1 METEQ
6 YLDMFLDE
14 SREHLQIINDNILQL
29 EKEPEEIS
37 IVNEIFRSAHTLK
50 GMSATMGFEDIASL
64 THKMEN
70 VLDLIRNHQ
79 LTVNSEIIDS
89 IIIGIE
95 YLEEMVQSISEGN
108 DGKKDVTS
116 LLTRL
121 EQIEKGEVAAATE
134 TIIKQDQQELVRTL
148 DVDKLDLDEFQ
159 LTILKQA
166 KEQGFEPFQITVE
179 LSEECILKG
188 ARAYMVFEA
197 LDNHGEIIQTS
208 PTVEEIEDGNF
219 GQSFQL
225 IFLTGDPIDTIKEI
239 IEKVSEVKQTNIQL
253 LSKTLS
259 SNDSK
264 KANTEQDNQIE
275 ESQTAV
281 SRKEVQLK
289 ENNRSEKRTSSS
301 RTIRVNLEKIDDLL
315 NLFEEVVID
324 RSRLEVISETIED
337 IDLKETVEHM
347 SRVSSDMQSLILAM
361 RMVPIDQVF
370 NRFPRMIRGLSKDL
384 NKQISLEIIGADTE
398 LDRTVID
405 EIGDPLVH
413 LIRNSVDHG
422 IEIPD
427 ERKKRGKSEEGKLI
441 LRAFHSGNH
450 VFIEIED
457 DGAGINRDKVQSKAI
472 ENGLITEQEAE
483 LLTDDQIAA
492 FIMSSGFST
501 ADKVSDISGRGVGLD
516 VVKSKIESLGGQVSI
531 ETSAGEGSIFSI
543 QLPLTLSIIATLLVS
558 VQKETYAIPLSSIIE
573 TVVLPKNKVMLAHG
587 KEVMDFRGKVIP
599 IVSLASIFNVP
610 PMEEKQDQQ
619 DYSIVVVKKGEKLT
633 GLIVDAFI
641 GQKEVVLK
649 SLGNYMGEVFAI
661 SGATILGDG
670 EVALIIDPNA
680 LVK

>member
-14 SREHLQIINDNILQL
+14 SKEHLQIVNDNILRL
-29 EKEPEEIS
+29 EKEPEDIH

-50 GMSATMGFEDIASL
+50 GMAATMGFEDIASL

-70 VLDLIRNHQ
+70 VLDLIRNQQ

-89 IIIGIE
+89 IILGIE

-108 DGKKDVTS
+108 DGKKDVYT
-116 LLTRL
+116 LLVRL

-134 TIIKQDQQELVRTL
+134 TIVNQEQQVSTV
-148 DVDKLDLDEFQ
+148 DVENLDLDEFQ

-166 KEQGFEPFQITVE
+166 KEQGFDPYQITVE
-179 LSEECILKG
+179 LTDECILKG

-197 LDNHGEIIQTS
+197 LESHGEIIQTA

-225 IFLTGDPIDTIKEI
+225 TLLTGGTPNTIKEI
-239 IEKVSEVKQTNIQL
+239 IEKVSEVKEANIQL
-253 LSKTLS
+253 FSKTLNPIVS
-259 SNDSK
+259 EKEIIEDNQLEKREEVVSK
-264 KANTEQDNQIE
+264 KEDE
-275 ESQTAV
+275 P
-281 SRKEVQLK
+281 KDK
-289 ENNRSEKRTSSS
+289 NRSEKRTSSS

-337 IDLKETVEHM
+337 TDLKETVEHM

-361 RMVPIDQVF
+361 RMVPIEQVF

-422 IEIPD
+422 IEIPE
-427 ERKKRGKSEEGKLI
+427 ERRKNGKPEEGKLI

-472 ENGLITEQEAE
+472 DNGLITEQEAE
-483 LLTDDQIAA
+483 LLTDDQIAS

-501 ADKVSDISGRGVGLD
+501 ADAVSDISGRGVGLD

-531 ETSAGEGSIFSI
+531 ETSAGKGSIFSI

-599 IVSLASIFNVP
+599 IVSLASIFKVP
-610 PMEEKQDQQ
+610 SMDNQDHQ

-633 GLIVDAFI
+633 GLIVDGFI

-649 SLGNYMGEVFAI
+649 SLGNYLGEVFAI

-670 EVALIIDPNA
+670 EVALIIDSNA

>member
-1 METEQ
+1 METEE

-29 EKEPEEIS
+29 EKEPEDIS

-108 DGKKDVTS
+108 DGKKDVTT
-116 LLTRL
+116 LLKRL

-134 TIIKQDQQELVRTL
+134 TIDIQEQQVGIV
-148 DVDKLDLDEFQ
+148 DVEKLDLDEFQ

-166 KEQGFEPFQITVE
+166 KDQGFDPYQITVE
-179 LSEECILKG
+179 LSDECILKG

-197 LDNHGEIIQTS
+197 LESHGEIIQTT

-219 GQSFQL
+219 GQSFQVTL
-225 IFLTGDPIDTIKEI
+225 LTGDSSTTIKEI
-239 IEKVSEVKQTNIQL
+239 IEKVSEVKEVNIQL

-259 SNDSK
+259 SVESEKESIEKDNETKDIQPTVSK
-264 KANTEQDNQIE
+264 KE
-275 ESQTAV
+275 EHS
-281 SRKEVQLK
+281 KNK
-289 ENNRSEKRTSSS
+289 SEKRASSS

-337 IDLKETVEHM
+337 SDLKETVEHM

-361 RMVPIDQVF
+361 RMVPIEQVF

-422 IEIPD
+422 IEIPE
-427 ERKKRGKSEEGKLI
+427 ERRKNGKSEEGKLI

-501 ADKVSDISGRGVGLD
+501 ADQVSDISGRGVGLD

-531 ETSAGEGSIFSI
+531 ETSAGEGSVFSI

-573 TVVLPKNKVMLAHG
+573 TVVLPKNKVMVAHG
-587 KEVMDFRGKVIP
+587 NEVMDFRGKVIP
-599 IVSLASIFNVP
+599 IASLASIFNVP
-610 PMEEKQDQQ
+610 SMENPDQQ

-633 GLIVDAFI
+633 GLIVDGFI

-649 SLGNYMGEVFAI
+649 SLGNYLGEVFAI

>member
-29 EKEPEEIS
+29 EKEPEDIS

-89 IIIGIE
+89 IIVGIE

-108 DGKKDVTS
+108 DGKKDVTT
-116 LLTRL
+116 LLSRL
-121 EQIEKGEVAAATE
+121 EQIEKGEVAATTE
-134 TIIKQDQQELVRTL
+134 TIIIPDQQVNTV
-148 DVDKLDLDEFQ
+148 DVEKLDLDEFQ

-166 KEQGFEPFQITVE
+166 KEQGFEPYQISVE
-179 LSEECILKG
+179 LSDECILKG

-197 LDNHGEIIQTS
+197 LESHGEIIQTT

-225 IFLTGDPIDTIKEI
+225 TLLTGDSSNTIKEI
-239 IEKVSEVKQTNIQL
+239 IEKVSEVKEANIQL
-253 LSKTLS
+253 LSKTLGS
-259 SNDSK
+259 VESEKESIKKDNEAVDIQPAVVKKEENSK
-264 KANTEQDNQIE
+264 NK
-275 ESQTAV
+275 
-281 SRKEVQLK
+281 
-289 ENNRSEKRTSSS
+289 SEKRTSSS

-324 RSRLEVISETIED
+324 RSRLEVISETIDD

-361 RMVPIDQVF
+361 RMVPIEQVF

-422 IEIPD
+422 IEIPE
-427 ERKKRGKSEEGKLI
+427 ERRKHGKPEEGKLV

-531 ETSAGEGSIFSI
+531 ETNAGQGSIFSI

-558 VQKETYAIPLSSIIE
+558 VQKETYAVPLSSIIE
-573 TVVLPKNKVMLAHG
+573 TVVLPKNKIMLAHG

-610 PMEEKQDQQ
+610 AMEKKPDQQ
-619 DYSIVVVKKGEKLT
+619 NYAIVVVKKGEKLT

-649 SLGNYMGEVFAI
+649 SLGNYLGEVFAI

>member
-29 EKEPEEIS
+29 EKEPEDIS

-89 IIIGIE
+89 IIVGIE

-108 DGKKDVTS
+108 DGKKDVTT
-116 LLTRL
+116 LLSRL
-121 EQIEKGEVAAATE
+121 EQIEKGEVAATTE
-134 TIIKQDQQELVRTL
+134 TIIIPDQQVNTV
-148 DVDKLDLDEFQ
+148 DVEKLDLDEFQ

-166 KEQGFEPFQITVE
+166 KEQGFEPYQISIE
-179 LSEECILKG
+179 LSDECILKG

-197 LDNHGEIIQTS
+197 LESHGEIIQTT

-225 IFLTGDPIDTIKEI
+225 TLLTGDSSNTIKEI
-239 IEKVSEVKQTNIQL
+239 IEKVSEVKEANIQL
-253 LSKTLS
+253 LSKTLGS
-259 SNDSK
+259 VESEKESIKKDNEAVDIQPAVVKKEENSK
-264 KANTEQDNQIE
+264 NK
-275 ESQTAV
+275 
-281 SRKEVQLK
+281 
-289 ENNRSEKRTSSS
+289 SEKRTSSS

-324 RSRLEVISETIED
+324 RSRLEVISETIDD

-361 RMVPIDQVF
+361 RMVPIEQVF

-422 IEIPD
+422 IEIPE
-427 ERKKRGKSEEGKLI
+427 ERRKHGKPEEGKLV

-531 ETSAGEGSIFSI
+531 ETNAGQGSIFSI

-558 VQKETYAIPLSSIIE
+558 VQKETYAVPLSSIIE
-573 TVVLPKNKVMLAHG
+573 TVVLPKNKIMLAHG

-610 PMEEKQDQQ
+610 AMEKKPDQQ
-619 DYSIVVVKKGEKLT
+619 NYAIVVVKKGEKLT

-649 SLGNYMGEVFAI
+649 SLGNYLGEVFAI

>member
-29 EKEPEEIS
+29 EKEPEDIS

-89 IIIGIE
+89 IIVGIE

-108 DGKKDVTS
+108 DGKKDVTT
-116 LLTRL
+116 LLSRL
-121 EQIEKGEVAAATE
+121 EQIEKGEVAATTE
-134 TIIKQDQQELVRTL
+134 TIIIPDQQVNTV
-148 DVDKLDLDEFQ
+148 DVEKLDLDEFQ

-166 KEQGFEPFQITVE
+166 KEQGFEPYQISVE
-179 LSEECILKG
+179 LSDECILKG

-197 LDNHGEIIQTS
+197 LESHGEIIQTT

-225 IFLTGDPIDTIKEI
+225 TLLTGDSSNTIKEI
-239 IEKVSEVKQTNIQL
+239 IEKVSEVKEADIQL
-253 LSKTLS
+253 LSKTLGS
-259 SNDSK
+259 VESEKESIKKDNEAVDIQPAVVKKEENSK
-264 KANTEQDNQIE
+264 NK
-275 ESQTAV
+275 
-281 SRKEVQLK
+281 
-289 ENNRSEKRTSSS
+289 SEKRTSSS

-324 RSRLEVISETIED
+324 RSRLEVISETIDD

-361 RMVPIDQVF
+361 RMVPIEQVF

-422 IEIPD
+422 IEIPE
-427 ERKKRGKSEEGKLI
+427 ERRKHGKPEEGKLV

-531 ETSAGEGSIFSI
+531 ETNAGQGSIFSI

-558 VQKETYAIPLSSIIE
+558 VQKETYAVPLSSIIE
-573 TVVLPKNKVMLAHG
+573 TVVLPKNKIMLAHG

-610 PMEEKQDQQ
+610 AMEKKPDQQ
-619 DYSIVVVKKGEKLT
+619 NYAIVVVKKGEKLT

-649 SLGNYMGEVFAI
+649 SLGNYLGEVFAI